1 MTTVENKLSFIKIG
15 SKNKQLLKCLCI
27 YALLICMIF
36 PLGISVYY
44 FIKDRDYKTLQSL
57 IENDIMQGKDKIYDY
72 KKSNHSKHKIEVLKP
87 GITTEGF
94 GSMLFPELQSCQQ
107 IASNRKMLR
116 YSSPNSR
123 ATPFCFISI
132 EKNNEEGYDIK
143 QITAIGIG
151 YKTEA
156 PHPTSPVFNFLTD
169 LDNPNNV
176 YEKAFQYIHEKSFS
190 SDPSYYLAKG
200 SYDEIIKLIPPSSY
214 TASRYNDVHI
224 NSKFH
229 SIDFQYKNF
238 QYENS
243 PTYGTSCS
251 GGSATRHIYTD
262 RTETYYLQNDTFIK
276 IIEHPNSKLKK
287 ISLLAITIVFIICLL
302 YFFCKLLPNTKKN
315 LSLAGKLWVNT
326 DKTQALAFSYTP
338 FIKHQI
344 RIVSTT
350 SDDTYT
356 FKYSYDNTKILLSN
370 NHIYSLKSY
379 NNEVDI
385 ECISLIDGDL
395 EVKYYN
401 YDI

>member
-1 MTTVENKLSFIKIG
+1 MTTVENKLSFIKIE

-44 FIKDRDYKTLQSL
+44 FIKDRDYKTLQGL
-57 IENDIMQGKDKIYDY
+57 IENDILQGKDKIYDY

-116 YSSPNSR
+116 YSSPDFR
-123 ATPFCFISI
+123 VTPFCFISI
-132 EKNNEEGYDIK
+132 EKNDEDGYDIK
-143 QITAIGIG
+143 QIIAKGIG
-151 YKTEA
+151 YKTES
-156 PHPTSPVFNFLTD
+156 PHPSSPVFDFLTD

-176 YEKAFQYIHEKSFS
+176 YEKAFQYIHENSFS

-214 TASRYNDVHI
+214 AVSRYDDVHI
-224 NSKFH
+224 TSKFH
-229 SIDFQYKNF
+229 SIDFQYKN
-238 QYENS
+238 S
-243 PTYGTSCS
+243 TSYGTYCS
-251 GGSATRHIYTD
+251 GGNGTGHIYTD
-262 RTETYYLQNDTFIK
+262 RTETYYLQKDNFIR
-276 IIEHPNSKLKK
+276 IIEHPKSKLME
-287 ISLLAITIVFIICLL
+287 ISLSVTTLVFIICLL
-302 YFFCKLLPNTKKN
+302 YMFCGLLPSAKKN
-315 LSLAGKLWVNT
+315 LALAGKIWVNT
-326 DKTQALAFSYTP
+326 DKTHALAFSYKP

-344 RIVSTT
+344 RIISTT

-370 NHIYSLKSY
+370 NQIYSLKSY
-379 NNEVDI
+379 KNEEDI
-385 ECISLIDGDL
+385 ACISLIDGDL

-401 YDI
+401 YDV